1 SNYAAGK
8 MGMIGLMNTLK
19 QEGGKYGILVN
30 TIAPV
35 AATNMTEGILPAD
48 IVEHFDPAHV
58 SAAVAVL
65 CSEPFRQSGVICS
78 AAAGHYALVQV
89 CSTLGL
95 QLDPSSAATPETLV
109 ERWDEI
115 ANDSAMRVFPHA
127 AAETAAI
134 LEAIEALKAT
144 AQGA

>member
-1 SNYAAGK
+1 

-35 AATNMTEGILPAD
+35 AATNMTEGVLPAD
-48 IVEHFDPAHV
+48 IVPHFNPAHV

-65 CSEPFRQSGVICS
+65 CSEQFKQSGVICS

-89 CSTLGL
+89 CSTMGL
-95 QLDPSSAATPETLV
+95 QLDPSVPPEPEALV
-109 ERWDEI
+109 ERWEEI
-115 ANDSAMRVFPHA
+115 ADDRAMRVFPNA
-127 AAETAAI
+127 GAETTAI
-134 LEAIEALKAT
+134 LEAIQALRSGVT
-144 AQGA
+144 P